1 MLGRSVPALTML
13 VRGLAII
20 LFLAASLDCA
30 GATELSPFSAHYQ
43 AEWKSLNVGVSD
55 LTLRNDSTPERFFY
69 TWRISAR
76 GIFRLVYGHDVVQSS
91 WFTATAGHVR
101 PDKYRAEDGS
111 SSVALDFDWQ
121 NQRATGVSESKSVDI
136 KLKDGVQDVM
146 SIQAEVMIRLR
157 EGHLPP
163 VFDIVDKDELKEFH
177 YIEEGSARIRT
188 ALGVL
193 DTLVVS
199 SQRAGGDRILRMWF
213 APSLGFVPV
222 QAERTRNGKLE
233 FAMRIKALER

>member
-1 MLGRSVPALTML
+1 MMG
-13 VRGLAII
+13 RGLAVI

-30 GATELSPFSAHYQ
+30 GTAELTPFSAHYQ
-43 AEWKSLNVGVSD
+43 AEWKSLTVGTSD
-55 LTLRNDSTPERFFY
+55 LTLRNDNGPERFFY

-76 GIFRLVYGHDVVQSS
+76 GIFKLIYSHDVVQSS
-91 WFTATAGHVR
+91 WFSAIGSHVR
-101 PDKYRAEDGS
+101 PDKYRADDGS

-121 NQRATGVSESKSVDI
+121 SEHATGVSETKNVDI
-136 KLKDGVQDVM
+136 KLKPGVQDVM

-157 EGHLPP
+157 EGHLPQT
-163 VFDIVDKDELKEFH
+163 FDIVDKDELKEFV
-177 YIEEGSARIRT
+177 YTDEGSARIRT

-193 DTLVVS
+193 DTVLVT
-199 SQRAGGDRILRMWF
+199 SQRAGGDRVLRMWF

-233 FAMRIKALER
+233 FAMRIKAIER